1 MAMMQKWVK
10 GVKTIGLFCASLVIP
25 VEMVIA
31 DQKPISVVASIKPIH
46 SLVAAVMGD
55 IGTPHLL
62 LEAPSSA
69 HHFTLKPSQARSLQA
84 ADIVFWV
91 GPTMEQPLT
100 KALATLA
107 PQAQTLPLIESAGLV
122 LINFDKVTP
131 AHEKHDHEKHDHEKH
146 DHEKHDHEKHGHEKH
161 DKHDEHAKHDD
172 HLINPHIWLDPQN
185 AKIMLGVIAAR
196 LAKADPKNASAYAA
210 NADSMA
216 ARLATLETDITS
228 QLASYSA
235 AKFLVLHDAHVY
247 FERRFG
253 LRNYGAITTE
263 PDVMPTASRVKALR
277 DELREH
283 RFDCIFTEPFLGQK
297 AVALIAEGSKVSI
310 GTLDPIASN
319 LPAGAQ
325 LYPDLLM
332 SYAKALQ
339 SCFGVH

>member
-1 MAMMQKWVK
+1 MMQKWVK

-31 DQKPISVVASIKPIH
+31 DQKLISVVASIKPIH

-122 LINFDKVTP
+122 QINFDKVTP
-131 AHEKHDHEKHDHEKH
+131 AHEKHDHEKHDHE
-146 DHEKHDHEKHGHEKH
+146 
-161 DKHDEHAKHDD
+161 KHDEHAKHDD

-196 LAKADPKNASAYAA
+196 LAKADPENASTYAA
-210 NADSMA
+210 NADAMA

>member
-131 AHEKHDHEKHDHEKH
+131 AHEKHDHEKHD
-146 DHEKHDHEKHGHEKH
+146 
-161 DKHDEHAKHDD
+161 KHDEHAKHDN

-185 AKIMLGVIAAR
+185 AKIMLGVIAVR
-196 LAKADPKNASAYAA
+196 LAKADPENASTYAA

-216 ARLATLETDITS
+216 ARLAILETDITS

-283 RFDCIFTEPFLGQK
+283 HFDCIFTEPFLGQK

>member
-122 LINFDKVTP
+122 QINFDKVTP

-146 DHEKHDHEKHGHEKH
+146 DHEKH

-196 LAKADPKNASAYAA
+196 LAKADPENASTYAA

-216 ARLATLETDITS
+216 ARLATLETDITG

-247 FERRFG
+247 FERCFG

>member
-69 HHFTLKPSQARSLQA
+69 HHFTLKPSQARSLQV

-146 DHEKHDHEKHGHEKH
+146 DM
-161 DKHDEHAKHDD
+161 HDEHAKHDD

-185 AKIMLGVIAAR
+185 AKIMLGVMAAR
-196 LAKADPKNASAYAA
+196 LAKADPENASTYAA

>member
-131 AHEKHDHEKHDHEKH
+131 AHEKHDHEKHD
-146 DHEKHDHEKHGHEKH
+146 
-161 DKHDEHAKHDD
+161 KHDEHAKHDD

-185 AKIMLGVIAAR
+185 AKIMLGVMAAR
-196 LAKADPKNASAYAA
+196 LAKADPENASTYAA

-283 RFDCIFTEPFLGQK
+283 RFECIFTEPFLGQK

>member
-1 MAMMQKWVK
+1 MMQKWVK

-107 PQAQTLPLIESAGLV
+107 PQALTLPLIESAGLV
-122 LINFDKVTP
+122 LINFDKVMP
-131 AHEKHDHEKHDHEKH
+131 AHEKHD
-146 DHEKHDHEKHGHEKH
+146 HEKH

-196 LAKADPKNASAYAA
+196 LAKADPENASTYAA

-216 ARLATLETDITS
+216 ARFATLETDITS

-283 RFDCIFTEPFLGQK
+283 HFDCIFTEPFLGK
-297 AVALIAEGSKVSI
+297 KSVALIAEDSKVSI

-325 LYPDLLM
+325 LYSNLLM
-332 SYAKALQ
+332 SYARAVR
-339 SCFGVH
+339 SCIDTH

>member
-46 SLVAAVMGD
+46 SLVAAVMGG

-146 DHEKHDHEKHGHEKH
+146 D
-161 DKHDEHAKHDD
+161 KHDEHAKHDD

-185 AKIMLGVIAAR
+185 AKIMLGVIAAH
-196 LAKADPKNASAYAA
+196 LAKADPENASTYAA

-216 ARLATLETDITS
+216 ARLATIETDITS

-253 LRNYGAITTE
+253 LHNYGAITTE

-283 RFDCIFTEPFLGQK
+283 HFDCIFTEPFLGQK

-325 LYPDLLM
+325 LYPNLLM
-332 SYAKALQ
+332 SYAKAVR
-339 SCFGVH
+339 SCIDTH

>member
-1 MAMMQKWVK
+1 
-10 GVKTIGLFCASLVIP
+10 
-25 VEMVIA
+25 
-31 DQKPISVVASIKPIH
+31 
-46 SLVAAVMGD
+46 
-55 IGTPHLL
+55 
-62 LEAPSSA
+62 
-69 HHFTLKPSQARSLQA
+69 
-84 ADIVFWV
+84 
-91 GPTMEQPLT
+91 
-100 KALATLA
+100 
-107 PQAQTLPLIESAGLV
+107 LIESAGLV

-131 AHEKHDHEKHDHEKH
+131 AHEKHDHEKHDHE
-146 DHEKHDHEKHGHEKH
+146 
-161 DKHDEHAKHDD
+161 KHDEHAKHDD

-196 LAKADPKNASAYAA
+196 LAKADPENASTYAA

-216 ARLATLETDITS
+216 ARLAILETDITS

>member
-146 DHEKHDHEKHGHEKH
+146 GHEKH

-185 AKIMLGVIAAR
+185 AKIMLGVMAAR

>member
-1 MAMMQKWVK
+1 MAMMQKWVT

-131 AHEKHDHEKHDHEKH
+131 AHEKHDHEKHD
-146 DHEKHDHEKHGHEKH
+146 
-161 DKHDEHAKHDD
+161 KHDEHAKHDN

-185 AKIMLGVIAAR
+185 AKIMLGVIAVR
-196 LAKADPKNASAYAA
+196 LAKADPENASTYAA

-297 AVALIAEGSKVSI
+297 AAALIGEGSKVSI

-332 SYAKALQ
+332 SYAKALR

>member
-146 DHEKHDHEKHGHEKH
+146 DHEKHD
-161 DKHDEHAKHDD
+161 KHDEHAKHDD

-196 LAKADPKNASAYAA
+196 LAKADPENASTYAA

-216 ARLATLETDITS
+216 ARLATIETDITS

>member
-146 DHEKHDHEKHGHEKH
+146 D
-161 DKHDEHAKHDD
+161 EHAKHDD

-196 LAKADPKNASAYAA
+196 LAKADPENASTYAA

-216 ARLATLETDITS
+216 ARLAILETDITS

-283 RFDCIFTEPFLGQK
+283 RFDCIFAEPFLGQK

-332 SYAKALQ
+332 SYAKALR

>member
-131 AHEKHDHEKHDHEKH
+131 AHEKHDHEKHDM
-146 DHEKHDHEKHGHEKH
+146 
-161 DKHDEHAKHDD
+161 HDEHAKHDD

-196 LAKADPKNASAYAA
+196 LAKADPENASTYAA

>member
-122 LINFDKVTP
+122 KINFDKVTP
-131 AHEKHDHEKHDHEKH
+131 AHEKHDHEKHDHE
-146 DHEKHDHEKHGHEKH
+146 
-161 DKHDEHAKHDD
+161 KHDEHAKHDD

-185 AKIMLGVIAAR
+185 AKIMLGLIATR
-196 LAKADPKNASAYAA
+196 LAKPDPENASTYAA
-210 NADSMA
+210 NADAMA

-332 SYAKALQ
+332 SYAKSLQ

>member
-122 LINFDKVTP
+122 LVNFDKVTP

-146 DHEKHDHEKHGHEKH
+146 DHEKH

-196 LAKADPKNASAYAA
+196 LAKADPENASTYAA

>member
-1 MAMMQKWVK
+1 MAMMQKWVT

-131 AHEKHDHEKHDHEKH
+131 AHEKHDHEKHD
-146 DHEKHDHEKHGHEKH
+146 
-161 DKHDEHAKHDD
+161 KHDEHAKHDD

-185 AKIMLGVIAAR
+185 AKIMLGVIAVR
-196 LAKADPKNASAYAA
+196 LAKADPENASTYAA

>member
-131 AHEKHDHEKHDHEKH
+131 AHEKHDHEKHDN
-146 DHEKHDHEKHGHEKH
+146 
-161 DKHDEHAKHDD
+161 HDEHAKHDD

-185 AKIMLGVIAAR
+185 AKIMLGVMAAR
-196 LAKADPKNASAYAA
+196 LAKADPENASTYAA

-216 ARLATLETDITS
+216 ARLATLETDIAS

>member
-131 AHEKHDHEKHDHEKH
+131 AHEKHDHEKHDM
-146 DHEKHDHEKHGHEKH
+146 
-161 DKHDEHAKHDD
+161 HDEHAKHDD

-185 AKIMLGVIAAR
+185 AKIMLGVMAAR

-216 ARLATLETDITS
+216 ARLATLETDIAS